1 MHAEYADVELTARRT
16 SDPDRNSVS
25 CKTPTI
31 NSIGTSSSIP
41 QSSFLNPHQLYPM
54 IPCLS
59 TCACL
64 TNPTLL
70 PITPSP
76 PTPKSNF
83 LGKLNDCS
91 IVVISNGNAC
101 NIDVAG
107 ASALRSPSLLHCL
120 LAIAQNKTGQGSGEV
135 LTISQSDNCL
145 NLMWLVKRI
154 GMLLVW

>member
-1 MHAEYADVELTARRT
+1 MLLCMLNTLMSSYITARRT
-16 SDPDRNSVS
+16 SDPDRNSVFR
-25 CKTPTI
+25 KNPTI

-54 IPCLS
+54 IPCLN

-91 IVVISNGNAC
+91 LVVISNGNAC

-107 ASALRSPSLLHCL
+107 ASALRSPSLLHHL
-120 LAIAQNKTGQGSGEV
+120 LTMTSNQTIAREYGKAYNI
-135 LTISQSDNCL
+135 TI
-145 NLMWLVKRI
+145 
-154 GMLLVW
+154 